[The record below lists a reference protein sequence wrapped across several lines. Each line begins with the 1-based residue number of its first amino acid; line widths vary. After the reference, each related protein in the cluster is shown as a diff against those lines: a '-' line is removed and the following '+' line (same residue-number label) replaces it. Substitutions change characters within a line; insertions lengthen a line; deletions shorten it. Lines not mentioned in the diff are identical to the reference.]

1 MKFWDAS
8 AIVPLL
14 AAEAGSAARDALLA
28 KDPVMVV
35 WWATHVECRSAL
47 VRKQDKAKGGEED
60 FHRATARLD
69 RLARC
74 WTEVGPLEIVRSAA
88 ERCLR
93 LHRLRTADAFQLAAA
108 LVACRFEP
116 GHLPFVCSDSRLAEA
131 ASREGF
137 PVIR

>member
-8 AIVPLL
+8 AVVPLL
-14 AAEAGSAARDALLA
+14 APEAGSAARDALLA

-35 WWATHVECRSAL
+35 WWATRVECRSAL
-47 VRKQDKAKGGEED
+47 VRKEGEANGVEED
-60 FHRATARLD
+60 FRRATECLD

-74 WTEVGPLEIVRSAA
+74 WIEVGPLEIVRSAA

-116 GHLPFVCSDSRLAEA
+116 GQLPFVCADSRLAEA
-131 ASREGF
+131 ANKEGF